1 MSDCEGQFDE
11 AHCCILRD
19 TLSLIVGDIFAIG
32 VLLAVIVATVFA
44 LGFGATSDLVG
55 GILILGL
62 ITSFVESN
70 LRAKNR
76 GWLNADRAFERTV
89 P

>member
-1 MSDCEGQFDE
+1 MIAKGDSMKSIAAF
-11 AHCCILRD
+11 LRD
-19 TLSLIVGDIFAIG
+19 TLSLIVGDIFAVG
-32 VLLAVIVATVFA
+32 VLLVVIVATVLAF
-44 LGFGATSDLVG
+44 GVGATSDVVG

-76 GWLNADRAFERTV
+76 G
-89 P
+89 